1 MHTPVELSWPAH
13 DPRSSLTAATSQGQ
27 RVSTGDNP
35 ARVKE
40 GASLLADA
48 AEEIGLHLS
57 ERIERREHGE
67 RQVAAGRSSRRL
79 SIEEITAYLEKSR
92 QDPDPR
98 SRSMRIRDMLQRAE
112 KLGEPLAFT
121 HTPGETPTQRYL
133 LVQEA
138 LQTALAED
146 APAAVI
152 ERLEQ
157 VLADMEVATGLYVQ
171 ADLATIDHAAEF
183 ADTAQGIASFQGALH
198 SVLGKPTLVAAFKE
212 AIDLSDKDGNRLDQ
226 AIQHLMDAL
235 GTCLYA
241 LGSTREKALL
251 QALVTDLYHMKCLNT
266 LFEQAQSVVRDIR
279 RALQQSPAAQEPAHA
294 SGA

>member
-1 MHTPVELSWPAH
+1 MHTPVDLSWPARGPH
-13 DPRSSLTAATSQGQ
+13 GSLAETSSQAQ
-27 RVSTGDNP
+27 RAPTGDYP

-40 GASLLADA
+40 GSSLLADA

-57 ERIERREHGE
+57 ERIERRAHGE
-67 RQVAAGRSSRRL
+67 RRVTAGRSSKRL
-79 SIEEITAYLEKSR
+79 SIEEIAAYLEKSR
-92 QDPDPR
+92 LGSDPR
-98 SRSMRIRDMLQRAE
+98 VRALQIRDLVQRAQG
-112 KLGEPLAFT
+112 KGDPLAST
-121 HTPGETPTQRYL
+121 RVPGDTPTQRYL

-138 LQTALAED
+138 LQTAVAED

-198 SVLGKPTLVAAFKE
+198 AVLGKPTLVAAFKE

-235 GTCLYA
+235 GTSLYA

-279 RALQQSPAAQEPAHA
+279 RALTQNAAAQEPAHA